1 MRHSGRILRFDGISG
16 YGSIVSDDDEE
27 IRLHAADLRDDKYL
41 FVPGTRVSFEIEES
55 GHGLK
60 AYDVALAGSAGEPPV
75 LYVLSSRREEA
86 EEDLCD
92 ILSRSE
98 FLREITEVIV
108 VAVPSL
114 SARQILQLRA
124 HLARFALAHHWI
136 EG

>member
-41 FVPGTRVSFEIEES
+41 FVPGTEVSFEIEES

-60 AYDVALAGSAGEPPV
+60 AYDVALAGSTGGPV

-92 ILSRSE
+92 VLPRSE

-124 HLARFALAHHWI
+124 HLARFALSHHWI